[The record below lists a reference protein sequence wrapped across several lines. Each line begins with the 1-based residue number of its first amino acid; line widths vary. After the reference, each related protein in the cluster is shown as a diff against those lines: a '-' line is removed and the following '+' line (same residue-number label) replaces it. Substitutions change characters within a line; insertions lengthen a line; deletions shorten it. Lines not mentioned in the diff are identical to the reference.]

1 MSAAFRSVTYHDA
14 GVTGTDPSMAVTC
27 GSGRHLWSRPSDA
40 PAWDALLLSYTG
52 RLVAQQVGSFLQSR
66 AGQPSRMWVDHFAW
80 LGGKAMM
87 HNDCAG
93 VSLEPGPGRSGGNVE
108 EICGAEVLW
117 RL

>member
-1 MSAAFRSVTYHDA
+1 MSAAFRSVTCCDV
-14 GVTGTDPSMAVTC
+14 GVSGTDPSMAVTC
-27 GSGRHLWSRPSDA
+27 GSGRHLWSRPSVA
-40 PAWDALLLSYTG
+40 LAWDALLLSYTG
-52 RLVAQQVGSFLQSR
+52 RLVARQVGSFPQSR

-87 HNDCAG
+87 QNDRAG
-93 VSLEPGPGRSGGNVE
+93 ASPEPGPGRSGGNAE